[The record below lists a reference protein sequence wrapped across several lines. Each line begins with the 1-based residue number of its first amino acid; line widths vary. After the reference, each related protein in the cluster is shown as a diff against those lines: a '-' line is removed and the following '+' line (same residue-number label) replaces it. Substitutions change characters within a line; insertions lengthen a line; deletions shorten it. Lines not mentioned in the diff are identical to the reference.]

1 MSLDIG
7 IHGSAQEHGHDDGA
21 HDDADNLQAGQ
32 PLLVV
37 PADGLEHAP
46 ETVVQVQPDGDEPNN
61 VQSQDP
67 LLTEGIHQQEIRIA
81 NMESAIRE
89 LRNSK
94 KNATDR
100 WLNPLIAAVVSGLIA
115 FIFLKVG
122 LK

>member
-1 MSLDIG
+1 MNEETIEYRLDQI
-7 IHGSAQEHGHDDGA
+7 EKKLDTVTE
-21 HDDADNLQAGQ
+21 
-32 PLLVV
+32 LLKQ
-37 PADGLEHAP
+37 
-46 ETVVQVQPDGDEPNN
+46 T
-61 VQSQDP
+61 
-67 LLTEGIHQQEIRIA
+67 TELEIRIA

-100 WLNPLIAAVVSGLIA
+100 WLNPLIAAVVSGLVA

>member
-1 MSLDIG
+1 MNEETIEYRLDQI
-7 IHGSAQEHGHDDGA
+7 EKKLDTVTE
-21 HDDADNLQAGQ
+21 
-32 PLLVV
+32 LLKQ
-37 PADGLEHAP
+37 
-46 ETVVQVQPDGDEPNN
+46 T
-61 VQSQDP
+61 
-67 LLTEGIHQQEIRIA
+67 TEQEIRIA

>member
-1 MSLDIG
+1 MNEETIEYRLDQI
-7 IHGSAQEHGHDDGA
+7 EKKLDTVTE
-21 HDDADNLQAGQ
+21 
-32 PLLVV
+32 LLKQ
-37 PADGLEHAP
+37 
-46 ETVVQVQPDGDEPNN
+46 T
-61 VQSQDP
+61 
-67 LLTEGIHQQEIRIA
+67 TEQEIRIA

-100 WLNPLIAAVVSGLIA
+100 WLNPLIAAVVSGLVA